1 MADRGNEF
9 KFFVGIRVR
18 IAVRI
23 YISISIRFVIT
34 KFGKQAHLI
43 YQSWTWNYVGKITF
57 YRICKI
63 SWSYY
68 WWQFKSGKNVNDIS
82 QTNTRYAVLSKIR
95 NDVNKGTLRTVYFAI
110 FHSYINY
117 VPIAWGNT
125 NYPQQRIPLLQ
136 KKTLKIMHFAQFN
149 SHTLPSF
156 YNSNKLKFIDIIYTE
171 SCVFINNCFN
181 EDSFTIFCSELQF
194 MLKYPLLQY
203 RILE

>member
-1 MADRGNEF
+1 MGDRGNEF
-9 KFFVGIRVR
+9 SFFIGIRVR

-23 YISISIRFVIT
+23 DISISIWFVIT
-34 KFGKQAHLI
+34 KFGKQPHLI
-43 YQSWTWNYVGKITF
+43 YQSWTWNYIGKITF

-63 SWSYY
+63 SWSY
-68 WWQFKSGKNVNDIS
+68 WWQFKLGKNVNDLS
-82 QTNTRYAVLSKIR
+82 QTNTRYEILSKIR

-117 VPIAWGNT
+117 IPIACGNT
-125 NYPQQRIPLLQ
+125 KYPKQSIPLLQ
-136 KKTLKIMHFAQFN
+136 KKTLRIMHFAQFN
-149 SHTLPSF
+149 SHTSPSF